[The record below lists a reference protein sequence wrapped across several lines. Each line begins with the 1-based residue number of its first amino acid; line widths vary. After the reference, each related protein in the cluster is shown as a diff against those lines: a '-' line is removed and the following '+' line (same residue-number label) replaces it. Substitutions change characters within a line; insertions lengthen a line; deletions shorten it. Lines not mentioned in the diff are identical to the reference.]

1 VPYAPLGSGAQ
12 GSRSVLSA
20 PPLVAAAARLRCTPA
35 QVALAWVLTV
45 SPNTLLIPGTSSL
58 RHLRE
63 NLAVAN
69 VELDREAVRQLST
82 L

>member
-1 VPYAPLGSGAQ
+1 
-12 GSRSVLSA
+12 
-20 PPLVAAAARLRCTPA
+20 VAAVAARLRCTPA
-35 QVALAWVLTV
+35 QVALAWALAV

-63 NLAVAN
+63 NLAAADI
-69 VELDREAVRQLST
+69 ELDGEAVRQLSM